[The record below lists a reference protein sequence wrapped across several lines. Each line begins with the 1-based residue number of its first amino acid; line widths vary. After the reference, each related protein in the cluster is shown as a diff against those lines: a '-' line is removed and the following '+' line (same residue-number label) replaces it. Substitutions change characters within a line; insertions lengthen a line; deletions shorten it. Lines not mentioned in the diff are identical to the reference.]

1 MGKFL
6 KGLFV
11 GVGVGLFIAPQTG
24 KETRRMIMERAT
36 ALRRSMLPEAD
47 EHFEID
53 ARSLQITTSPVEPD
67 QAVTAFSSEPR
78 VQVTPSVPPDQ
89 PIATSLSEPREQVTT
104 IAPTE
109 PIVAPLSEPLEKV
122 TAGVPPAE
130 PITTSSSEPRE
141 QVTTSIAPTEPA
153 VAPLPESL
161 EEVTSGVP
169 PAEPITMA
177 SSELHEQGT
186 ISATPADSE
195 SIFSHPNANT
205 AEATRNVA
213 DTMQTS
219 ESTANPHFVAEANP
233 DQQPPTETPKTD
245 AEKTDK
251 LPTLSSPPNRPGQTA
266 KRKASTRTSSTSKSR
281 GHSKP

>member
-24 KETRRMIMERAT
+24 KETRRMIVERAT

-47 EHFEID
+47 EHFAID
-53 ARSLQITTSPVEPD
+53 ARSSQITTYPVESD
-67 QAVTAFSSEPR
+67 QAVAVFSSEPPE
-78 VQVTPSVPPDQ
+78 QVTPSVPPDQ
-89 PIATSLSEPREQVTT
+89 PIAASLSEPREQVTT

-109 PIVAPLSEPLEKV
+109 PIVAPLREPLEEI

-130 PITTSSSEPRE
+130 PITTSSSEPLE
-141 QVTTSIAPTEPA
+141 QVTTSIAPTESA
-153 VAPLPESL
+153 VAPLRESL
-161 EEVTSGVP
+161 EEVTAGVP
-169 PAEPITMA
+169 PAEPITMS

-186 ISATPADSE
+186 ISATPADSK
-195 SIFSHPNANT
+195 SMFSHPNANT
-205 AEATRNVA
+205 
-213 DTMQTS
+213 S
-219 ESTANPHFVAEANP
+219 ESTHNIADTTQTSGATTNPHFVAEANP

-266 KRKASTRTSSTSKSR
+266 KRKASARTSSTSKSR
-281 GHSKP
+281 GHSRS